1 MAKHYKKKKVNYAE
15 IFVTK
20 RDVEEQLKLACPNL
34 EHKSGIYFYTREKL
48 EEGGGFACYIG
59 KSIDVAERCISHQTS
74 WVQRID
80 KSLKSRKYYGKY
92 NLNGWKL
99 NVLYFPEHLLDE
111 KERYY
116 INLYQSK
123 NYEMLNIES
132 GGSLN
137 KEIIGEK
144 KAPKTYT
151 DGLKQ
156 GRKNAVKEVKVF
168 FDKYLDFVI
177 KDKPNKVKERKYNEF
192 KEWLNAKE
200 EN

>member
-1 MAKHYKKKKVNYAE
+1 MRKTPNYAK

-20 RDVEEQLKLACPNL
+20 KDVEKQLKLACPNL

-59 KSIDVAERCISHQTS
+59 KSVDVAERCISHQTS

-80 KSLKSRKYYGKY
+80 KSLKSRKYYSKY

-116 INLYQSK
+116 IELYKSK

-132 GGSLN
+132 GGTID
-137 KEIIGEK
+137 KQIIGERK
-144 KAPKTYT
+144 PSKTYT
-151 DGLKQ
+151 QGVAYGTLKTR
-156 GRKNAVKEVKVF
+156 RKVKEF
-168 FDKYLDFVI
+168 FDKYLDFVVKQPSTKI
-177 KDKPNKVKERKYNEF
+177 KERKFAEF
-192 KEWLNAKE
+192 GEFLAEAENKE
-200 EN
+200 EKE

>member
-1 MAKHYKKKKVNYAE
+1 MKKRPNYSK
-15 IFVTK
+15 IFITK

-59 KSIDVAERCISHQTS
+59 KSVDVAERCISHQIS
-74 WVQRID
+74 WSQRID
-80 KSLKSRKYYGKY
+80 KSLKSRKYYSKY

-99 NVLYFPEHLLDE
+99 NVLYFPTEVLDE

-116 INLYQSK
+116 IELYKSK
-123 NYEMLNIES
+123 NYEMLNIEN
-132 GGSLN
+132 GGTLN

-144 KAPKTYT
+144 KPSRGYHDGLTQGEKKTKEQVKTY
-151 DGLKQ
+151 
-156 GRKNAVKEVKVF
+156 

-177 KDKPNKVKERKYNEF
+177 KPPTGKVKERKFQEF
-192 KEWLNAKE
+192 ADFLNGNDKKD
-200 EN
+200 

>member
-1 MAKHYKKKKVNYAE
+1 MGVPNSKKKKPDYAK

-20 RDVEEQLKLACPNL
+20 KDVEEQLKLACPNL

-59 KSIDVAERCISHQTS
+59 KSVDVADRCISHQTS

-80 KSLKSRKYYGKY
+80 ISLKSRKYYGKY

-99 NVLYFPEHLLDE
+99 NVLYFPKHLLDE

-123 NYEMLNIES
+123 GYEILNIES
-132 GGSLN
+132 GGSEGKEDIN
-137 KEIIGEK
+137 KRQEGRTYREGVTYGEL
-144 KAPKTYT
+144 KAKR
-151 DGLKQ
+151 Q
-156 GRKNAVKEVKVF
+156 VKVF
-168 FDKYLDFVI
+168 FDKYLNFEI
-177 KDKPNKVKERKYNEF
+177 KQPSNKIKERKYNEF
-192 KEWLNAKE
+192 KDWLKGDD
-200 EN
+200 